1 MIRKYTIITEFNSD
15 TIIDIS
21 VEKSNKLK
29 PSYYNRGGTVNGL
42 KYEIHDYS
50 LEDAVRQISPQMEFE
65 ERDPTDNYCY
75 KG

>member
-1 MIRKYTIITEFNSD
+1 MIRKYIITTEFNSD

-21 VEKSNKLK
+21 VEKSNKLE

-50 LEDAVRQISPQMEFE
+50 LHDAIAQLFPDWKEQEPEF
-65 ERDPTDNYCY
+65 NYE
-75 KG
+75 G

>member
-1 MIRKYTIITEFNSD
+1 MIRKYIIITEFNSD

-50 LEDAVRQISPQMEFE
+50 LHDAIAQLYPDWKEQEPEF
-65 ERDPTDNYCY
+65 NYE
-75 KG
+75 G